1 MQVRAFERY
10 IPLKKKGNVTCDFQQ
25 FGILISVDSDK
36 PLQPPFRTL
45 FGQWLNTHRIFKRL
59 EKALIRLRVCAGWSE
74 PLLVSHTTLLEI
86 SCHGSNGRAL
96 FVQVLF

>member
-36 PLQPPFRTL
+36 PFDLPSERCSVSGLTL
-45 FGQWLNTHRIFKRL
+45 I
-59 EKALIRLRVCAGWSE
+59 EYPSD
-74 PLLVSHTTLLEI
+74 
-86 SCHGSNGRAL
+86 
-96 FVQVLF
+96 

>member
-10 IPLKKKGNVTCDFQQ
+10 IPLKKKGNVTCDFKQ

-45 FGQWLNTHRIFKRL
+45 FGQWLNAHRI
-59 EKALIRLRVCAGWSE
+59 S
-74 PLLVSHTTLLEI
+74 SD
-86 SCHGSNGRAL
+86 
-96 FVQVLF
+96 